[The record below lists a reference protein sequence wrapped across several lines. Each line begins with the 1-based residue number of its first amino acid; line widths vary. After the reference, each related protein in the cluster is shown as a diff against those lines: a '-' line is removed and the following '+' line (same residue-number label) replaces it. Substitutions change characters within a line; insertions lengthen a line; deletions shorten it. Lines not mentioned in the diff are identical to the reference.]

1 MAKLERAAR
10 GGSNGGGLAPT
21 PSSRPQLIAGEGE
34 LGGPSPS
41 LQKYGSKRLPIKAS
55 LELALL
61 GLIAESR
68 AISGYDLVKTFDA
81 SMVHYWHALHGQ
93 IYPTLDRMREAG
105 LVNSRDVIQRR
116 RPNKRL
122 YSITNAGRLRLLKW
136 LLGPAEP
143 FKLKH
148 AQLLRTRFLGHLGP
162 EAACAKLRE
171 ERELWSG
178 VLATY
183 RGFEGKFAR
192 ERGYRNSNTMF
203 SYFTLRYGIIFAQQ
217 TIAFCDWAL
226 EEIMRNAE
234 LFRAAGK
241 DPSSEVS
248 RSKAR

>member
-1 MAKLERAAR
+1 M
-10 GGSNGGGLAPT
+10 
-21 PSSRPQLIAGEGE
+21 
-34 LGGPSPS
+34 GGPSS
-41 LQKYGSKRLPIKAS
+41 SFQSDGSKALPIKAS

-81 SMVHYWHALHGQ
+81 SMVHYWHAHHGQ

-105 LVNSRDVIQRR
+105 LVTGRDVIQSR

-122 YSITNAGRLRLLKW
+122 YSITNAGRARLLKW

-148 AQLLRTRFLGHLGP
+148 AQLLRTRFLGHLGV

-171 ERELWSG
+171 ERALWAG
-178 VLATY
+178 VLASY
-183 RGFEGKFAR
+183 REFERKFAK
-192 ERGYRNSNTMF
+192 ESGYRNSNTMF
-203 SYFTLRYGIIFAQQ
+203 SYFTLRYGIIFAEE
-217 TIAFCDWAL
+217 TIAFCDWAV
-226 EEIMRNAE
+226 EEIMRNPD

-241 DPSSEVS
+241 DPSSGVS
-248 RSKAR
+248 RSKGALNSRARSLSGR